1 MGFDGNAV
9 GSAADGRGSSHLV
22 PVRGL
27 ADMARRGV
35 RHVRFLPGVIQPRA
49 GYRERH
55 DQPVPAALTGQ
66 QKEAKKMLSEF
77 NTKHLY

>member
-1 MGFDGNAV
+1 MDLDGNDL
-9 GSAADGRGSSHLV
+9 GSADAGHGRGHSV
-22 PVRGL
+22 PVCGT

-35 RHVRFLPGVIQPRA
+35 RHIRFLPRVIQPCA

-66 QKEAKKMLSEF
+66 QKEAKKC
-77 NTKHLY
+77 TDQ